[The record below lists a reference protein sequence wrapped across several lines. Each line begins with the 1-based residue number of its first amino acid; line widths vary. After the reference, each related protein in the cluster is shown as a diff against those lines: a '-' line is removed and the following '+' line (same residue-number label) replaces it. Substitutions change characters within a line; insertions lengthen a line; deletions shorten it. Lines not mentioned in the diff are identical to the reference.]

1 MMGPVLLASCC
12 SASACASFA
21 ADATS
26 HPDTVRY
33 FAYGANMAQSILAK
47 RGVVPLSACP
57 AKLPSSQCIAF
68 RHRGGYA
75 TIADSRSSTGTA
87 LAWLGIPQSP
97 FPKRDRLS
105 DSSAAG
111 ESESGDSLSCWGP
124 HGVLYEMTGAD
135 MRQLESKETGYKLSN
150 AAVSLYDGQ
159 EIDALIFT
167 SQSLLLLPASVPPQQ
182 RYLELMVAGARMHGL
197 CPKYTQWLH
206 DLPIAKSCR
215 LGSEY
220 FDTPSELLARSAA
233 VGLAA
238 CATLFA
244 AMH

>member
-1 MMGPVLLASCC
+1 MAGPVLLASCC
-12 SASACASFA
+12 SASACASA
-21 ADATS
+21 AAGAAS
-26 HPDTVRY
+26 HVDTVRY

-57 AKLPSSQCIAF
+57 AKLLASQCIAF

-75 TIADSRSSTGTA
+75 TIADSPASTSTA
-87 LAWLGIPQSP
+87 LAWLKFPQSP
-97 FPKRDRLS
+97 FTKRDRLS
-105 DSSAAG
+105 DLSAAG
-111 ESESGDSLSCWGP
+111 ERESSDSLSCWGP

-135 MRQLESKETGYKLSN
+135 MRRLESRETGYKLSN
-150 AAVSLYDGQ
+150 AGVRLYDGQ

-206 DLPIAKSCR
+206 SLPTAMSGR
-215 LGSEY
+215 LGSGY

-238 CATLFA
+238 CASLFA